1 MVRTRSQR
9 TSIEIGGRAVPVT
22 LRKNCRARR
31 MVLRIDAARNGGED
45 GVFVTIP
52 TSASFAAGL
61 DWLNAKTFW
70 VEEQLRSLA
79 PRVSFANGAIV
90 PVIGVEHIIRHTPAA
105 GRGVWLETGEIHV
118 SGRTEHIARRVLD
131 WFKREARGEIMHRVS
146 EKAGRLDR
154 QPGRVTLRDTRSRWG
169 SCAANGNLSFCWR
182 LIMAPEF
189 VLDYVVAHEV
199 AHLQEANHKLAFWRS
214 VAALTSDPD
223 TARAWLRKYGE
234 GLHRIG

>member
-1 MVRTRSQR
+1 M
-9 TSIEIGGRAVPVT
+9 PVT
-22 LRKNCRARR
+22 LRKHCRASR
-31 MVLRIDAARNGGED
+31 MVIRIDAARNGGED

-52 TSASFAAGL
+52 TGASFTAGR
-61 DWLNAKTFW
+61 DWLNAKAVW

-79 PRVSFANGAIV
+79 PRIPFANGASV
-90 PVIGVEHIIRHTPAA
+90 PLLGVAHIIRHRPDAR
-105 GRGVWLETGEIHV
+105 RGVWLETGEIHV
-118 SGRTEHIARRVLD
+118 SGRAEHLARRVLD
-131 WFKREARGEIMHRVS
+131 WFKREARRDITRRVS

-199 AHLQEANHKLAFWRS
+199 AHLQEANHRPAFWRS
-214 VAALTSDPD
+214 VAALTRDPD

>member
-1 MVRTRSQR
+1 MVETRLRR
-9 TSIEIGGRAVPVT
+9 TSVEIDGQAVPVT
-22 LRKNCRARR
+22 LRKNCRASR
-31 MVLRIDAARNGGED
+31 MAIRIDAARNGRED

-52 TSASFAAGL
+52 TGASFAAGL
-61 DWLNAKTFW
+61 DWLNAKAVW

-79 PRVSFANGAIV
+79 PRIPFTNGASV
-90 PVIGVEHIIRHTPAA
+90 PLIGVDHIIRHRPDAR
-105 GRGVWLETGEIHV
+105 RGVWLEPGEIHV
-118 SGRTEHIARRVLD
+118 SGRTEHVARRVLD
-131 WFKREARGEIMHRVS
+131 WFKREARREITRRVS
-146 EKAGRLDR
+146 EKAGRLGR

-169 SCAANGNLSFCWR
+169 SCAANGNLSICWR

-199 AHLQEANHKLAFWRS
+199 AHLQEANHRLAFWRS

-223 TARAWLRKYGE
+223 TARAWLRNYGE

>member
-1 MVRTRSQR
+1 MVETRLRR
-9 TSIEIGGRAVPVT
+9 TSVEIDGQSVPVT
-22 LRKNCRARR
+22 LRKNYRASR
-31 MVLRIDAARNGGED
+31 MAIRIDAARNGRED

-52 TSASFAAGL
+52 IGSSFAAGL
-61 DWLNAKTFW
+61 DWLNAKAAW

-79 PRVSFANGAIV
+79 PRIPFANGASV
-90 PVIGVEHIIRHTPAA
+90 PLIGVDHIIRHRPDAR
-105 GRGVWLETGEIHV
+105 RGVWLETGEIHV
-118 SGRTEHIARRVLD
+118 SGRSEHLARRVLD
-131 WFKREARGEIMHRVS
+131 WFKREARRDITRRVS
-146 EKAGRLDR
+146 EKTGRLGR

-199 AHLQEANHKLAFWRS
+199 AHLQEANHRPAFWRS

-223 TARAWLRKYGE
+223 TARVWLRNHGE
-234 GLHRIG
+234 GLHRID